1 MVLGK
6 IKRKLFSVPGVMFLV
21 FPYKKQRLM
30 NKIKAVESA
39 FAKASG
45 STVGEA

>member
-1 MVLGK
+1 MCDV
-6 IKRKLFSVPGVMFLV
+6 LV
-21 FPYKKQRLM
+21 FPCKKQRLM

-45 STVGEA
+45 STVERHERLGKV